1 MTLGLRM
8 FALYLIMFCSS
19 NILEPTSRNND
30 RCAQERDDWVRT
42 ALMKMDSIRSGMTR
56 EQLTKV
62 FTPQGGL
69 SNGLRRTFVSRDC
82 SYFKVDVEFKAVGR
96 PDRDNGGRV
105 TTIEDPRDIIVRI
118 SQPYL
123 AFGVTD

>member
-1 MTLGLRM
+1 VILGLRV
-8 FALYLIMFCSS
+8 FAFFLVIFCSP
-19 NILEPTSRNND
+19 NILQPTSRNND
-30 RCAQERDDWVRT
+30 RCAQERDDWVRN
-42 ALMKMDSIRSGMTR
+42 ALIKMDSIRSGMTR
-56 EQLTKV
+56 EQLAKV
-62 FTPQGGL
+62 FTMQGGL

-96 PDRDNGGRV
+96 PDHDNGGRV